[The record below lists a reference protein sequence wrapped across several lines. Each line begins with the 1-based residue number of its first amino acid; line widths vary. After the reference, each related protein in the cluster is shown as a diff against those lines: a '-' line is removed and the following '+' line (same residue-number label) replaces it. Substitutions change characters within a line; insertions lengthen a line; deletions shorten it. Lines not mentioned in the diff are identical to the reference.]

1 MYKVTGIAR
10 RLIWQINTEQ
20 DDPIDNLKLQKLL
33 FYQHGFCLTEYN
45 EPPSRSMLRAKRT
58 HKWFPRSITSSRGMA
73 APPSTCIRRGA
84 KCTLRRRSANGSS
97 TASTRHSYNTPP
109 PDWCA
114 YRTSNPHGGRS
125 GPKASAPRSCAGR
138 CGRTSLG
145 TSTTNHGG
153 TYSSAASPTS
163 SESGSESTPYSATA
177 KARSHRPSPIL
188 PRPNLVF
195 PSKTHIVAAGSSS
208 ANPTEGQ

>member
-1 MYKVTGIAR
+1 MT
-10 RLIWQINTEQ
+10 
-20 DDPIDNLKLQKLL
+20 PSFNLKLQKLL

-45 EPPSRSMLRAKRT
+45 ELPSRSMLRAKRT
-58 HKWFPRSITSSRGMA
+58 HKWFPRSTTSSRGMA

-84 KCTLRRRSANGSS
+84 KCTSRRRSANGSS

-114 YRTSNPHGGRS
+114 YRTSNPHGVQYR
-125 GPKASAPRSCAGR
+125 PKASAPRSCAGR

-145 TSTTNHGG
+145 ASTASRGG
-153 TYSSAASPTS
+153 TYSSAASSTS
-163 SESGSESTPYSATA
+163 SASGSESTPYTATA

-188 PRPNLVF
+188 PRPNSVF
-195 PSKTHIVAAGSSS
+195 PSKNHIIAAGSGA